1 MGGTENKNKGTEYK
15 NKNNNIEQQDSLFGV
30 GGRRNK
36 NQKER
41 TNIIKRSTMEAI
53 DKEENGDINEESM
66 EEDDKYDKDEEED
79 DDDNKKVDDEIIGAT
94 DATGAEGTKEE
105 DSDNEDDGFIL
116 EE

>member
-30 GGRRNK
+30 GGRRNE
-36 NQKER
+36 NQKGR

-66 EEDDKYDKDEEED
+66 EEGDKYDKDQED

-94 DATGAEGTKEE
+94 DVTGAKDTEEE
-105 DSDNEDDGFIL
+105 DSDNEND
-116 EE
+116 